1 MYELE
6 PSDRRALIA
15 FLQDLVRTPSYS
27 TQENAV
33 AERLADEM
41 CKVGFR
47 DVHMDRIGN
56 VVGRIG
62 SRPRQGDRA
71 GGRILLYNGHMDIV
85 GVGDPSTWQH
95 DPFGA
100 EIVDGNLYGR
110 GASDMKGALA
120 AMVYGVKALVDR
132 EVSLNGELY
141 VVGVVQEEP
150 CEGLG
155 MRVLIQE
162 EGLRPD
168 AVVLGEA
175 TDLQVSRGQRGR
187 LEIDV
192 AVRGRSCH
200 ASAPHRGLNAI
211 YAAARLIFG
220 LEMLS
225 TQLAEDRFLGP
236 GTLAVTHI
244 ENTAGSRNV
253 VPDSCTFCIDRR
265 LTLGETEAKALA
277 EIQGVLLREDV
288 KATLSV
294 YEYTSTSFTGYQA
307 RAKASFPP
315 WALDRDHPLVQ
326 QACRAIR
333 DELGYRPAVVKWDF
347 STDGVYT
354 MGVAGI
360 PTVGFGPGE
369 EGQAH
374 TADEHIRLE
383 DVVQAAQGYA
393 RIATEVLGRA

>member
-1 MYELE
+1 MFELA
-6 PSDRRALIA
+6 PADRQAMIA
-15 FLQDLVRTPSYS
+15 FLQDLVRIPSYS
-27 TQENAV
+27 TAEKAL
-33 AERLADEM
+33 AERLAQEM
-41 CKVGFR
+41 QRVGFR
-47 DVHMDRIGN
+47 DVHLDRIGN
-56 VVGRIG
+56 VVGRIA
-62 SRPRQGDRA
+62 DRGRSGA
-71 GGRILLYNGHMDIV
+71 GGGRVLLYDGHMDIV
-85 GVGDPSTWQH
+85 GVGDRSAWQH

-120 AMVYGVKALVDR
+120 AMVYGAKVLVDR
-132 EVSLNGELY
+132 NVPLRGELV

-155 MRVLIQE
+155 IRVLIEE
-162 EGLRPD
+162 EGLVPD

-175 TDLQVSRGQRGR
+175 TDLQISRGQRGR
-187 LEIDV
+187 MEVDV
-192 AVRGRSCH
+192 AVHGRSCH
-200 ASAPHRGLNAI
+200 AAAPHLGQNAI
-211 YAAARLIFG
+211 YAAARLVFG

-225 TQLAEDRFLGP
+225 AQLAQDRFLGP
-236 GTLAVTHI
+236 GTLAVTYI
-244 ENTAGSRNV
+244 ESTAGSRNV

-277 EIQGVLLREDV
+277 EIQGILLREDV
-288 KATLSV
+288 KATLTIP
-294 YEYTSTSFTGYQA
+294 EYRAVSFTGYEA
-307 RAKASFPP
+307 RAKAYFAP

-326 QACRAIR
+326 QVSRAVR
-333 DELGYRPAVVKWDF
+333 AELGYRPTITKWDF

-369 EGQAH
+369 EQYAH
-374 TADEHIRLE
+374 TADERIRLD
-383 DVVQAAQGYA
+383 DVALAAQGYA